1 MFHNIIMGETRETD
15 ENPETN
21 QFMDAYEQKENEIL
35 EERLKLFKEYEN
47 IQNLDG
53 KEEYLEI
60 DMNRYKM
67 YYLGWSMGVLV
78 LALFSIKL
86 FK

>member
-1 MFHNIIMGETRETD
+1 MGETREVD

-35 EERLKLFKEYEN
+35 EERLKLFKEYED

-78 LALFSIKL
+78 LALFSIKM

>member
-1 MFHNIIMGETRETD
+1 MFRNIIMGETREAD
-15 ENPETN
+15 ETPETN

-60 DMNRYKM
+60 DMNRFKM
-67 YYLGWSMGVLV
+67 YYLGWSITRSMYWVY
-78 LALFSIKL
+78 F
-86 FK
+86 

>member
-1 MFHNIIMGETRETD
+1 MGETREAD

-21 QFMDAYEQKENEIL
+21 QFMDVYEQKENEIL
-35 EERLKLFKEYEN
+35 EERLKLFKEYED

-78 LALFSIKL
+78 LALFSIKM

>member
-60 DMNRYKM
+60 DMNRFKM